1 MHISLQTAETLYY
14 TETTVINKR
23 QIIDNHGQ
31 KAKKEWGEL
40 LFNKEKPLLNFF
52 LAGLLNHCTL

>member
-23 QIIDNHGQ
+23 QIYWQ
-31 KAKKEWGEL
+31 SWAKSKERMGRL
-40 LFNKEKPLLNFF
+40 IF
-52 LAGLLNHCTL
+52 

>member
-1 MHISLQTAETLYY
+1 MLVYKQTKRSTTLKPRLS
-14 TETTVINKR
+14 TKGKF
-23 QIIDNHGQ
+23 IDNHGQ
-31 KAKKEWGEL
+31 KAKKEGGEL